1 MSKIESARDLLPLG
15 ELVDVR
21 YIKLSA
27 ETLDEPREGF
37 GDDDVEQ
44 KLKVQFGV
52 IDRVIEVRVEATVM
66 TRIAEYDVIAATQF
80 HIESEGLTIPD
91 EVVEEFAEKVG
102 VMAVYPYIREAVQS
116 LTTRLHESPVTMPL
130 MRQTKLAKSDTEPAS
145 D

>member
-1 MSKIESARDLLPLG
+1 MTTIKTARDLLPLG

-44 KLKVQFGV
+44 SMQVQFGYV
-52 IDRVIEVRVEATVM
+52 DRVIEVRVEATVK

-80 HIESEGLTIPD
+80 HVEKDGVTVPD
-91 EVVEEFAEKVG
+91 NVVAEFAEAVG

-130 MRQTKLAKSDTEPAS
+130 MRQAKLGKTDEKATAE
-145 D
+145 